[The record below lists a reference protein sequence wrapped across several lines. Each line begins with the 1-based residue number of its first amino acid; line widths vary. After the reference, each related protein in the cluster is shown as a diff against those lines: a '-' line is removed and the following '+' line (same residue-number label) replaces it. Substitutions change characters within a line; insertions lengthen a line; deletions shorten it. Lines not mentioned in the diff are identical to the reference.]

1 MRRLERLVAYLC
13 GGFLCLMAIGHG
25 IAFFGISK
33 SLAATAIDLVQADA
47 IRTVWLTV
55 SVVLAAFGLLVLRA
69 THQAKQADWI
79 VIVAIGA
86 VLVLSGSAG
95 LAISA
100 GQPFWL
106 QHAVLGLAILTVG
119 WRLRGPRAIASREIT
134 SIGSGAQ

>member
-1 MRRLERLVAYLC
+1 VQRLEQWIAYLC
-13 GGFLCLMAIGHG
+13 GGILCLMAVGHG
-25 IAFFGISK
+25 IAFFGTSK
-33 SLAATAIDLVQADA
+33 SLAAAAINVVQADA

-69 THQAKQADWI
+69 AHRAKQSDWL
-79 VIVAIGA
+79 VIVTIGA
-86 VLVLSGSAG
+86 VLVLSGSMG

-106 QHAVLGLAILTVG
+106 QHVLLGLAILTVG

-134 SIGSGAQ
+134 SIRSGN